1 MNMSVKKAYSGVA
14 FFVRSGVGLS
24 ENFPGTR
31 YQSVPK
37 NFFLAGTRYPSVPK
51 IFSENFSNS
60 NHDFF
65 RQRGA
70 KAESGTVTSLNLKDF
85 LKSTLFG
92 LLSQK
97 SHSRKISTEFW
108 NYALRGM

>member
-1 MNMSVKKAYSGVA
+1 MTKFTVMMTLVTFWNLVDVK
-14 FFVRSGVGLS
+14 
-24 ENFPGTR
+24 
-31 YQSVPK
+31 
-37 NFFLAGTRYPSVPK
+37 
-51 IFSENFSNS
+51 FSLENFSNS

-70 KAESGTVTSLNLKDF
+70 KAESGTVPSLNLKDF